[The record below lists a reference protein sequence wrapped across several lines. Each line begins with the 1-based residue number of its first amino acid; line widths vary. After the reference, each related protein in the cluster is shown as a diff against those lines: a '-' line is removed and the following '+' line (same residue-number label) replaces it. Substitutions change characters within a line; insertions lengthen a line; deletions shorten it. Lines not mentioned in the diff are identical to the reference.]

1 MELYLFKSA
10 NSAYSSSFR
19 RLINRQNFKV
29 AEVSAYVVIVFCL
42 FTFAVCLLLGP
53 KHLPNNGAYAHV
65 YGTLFFTS
73 IAYAIIFQ
81 FVKRISNKRKRFIA
95 SYLSA
100 NTFSLVIVS
109 GMMWISFIAQHNP
122 ANTMTMFLVGMFYVA
137 TLWLF
142 DIWEAIVVMVY
153 SSLIFYFGLLY
164 FQTEHVKL
172 INNYMVGTYI
182 MFAFYM
188 ISRMLYSYHLN
199 YFIQYRTIEAKNQEI
214 NKINKMQ
221 TDMLGIVVHDL
232 RSPINSIT
240 TLTDLVKNYADTETE
255 RAEYYEMILS
265 ACSEADHIIQDLI
278 TVAKDHDKNILFT
291 ETNVNDLLANIHQT
305 WQFKL
310 PDNRKLILKPGVT
323 DAYAM
328 LNSQKI
334 QRVIDNLIS
343 NAIKFTHE
351 DGIIEVILKEKGT
364 GLLRICI
371 EDNGVG
377 VPESLIPYLFDR
389 FSKAGRLGLKG
400 EKSHGLGLS
409 ICRQIVEQ
417 HGGAIGVESV
427 EGEGT
432 TFYIDIPKLNRSIA
446 ITQPALEEEQ
456 V

>member
-1 MELYLFKSA
+1 MELYLFRSA
-10 NSAYSSSFR
+10 NSVYSASFR

-29 AEVSAYVVIVFCL
+29 AEVSAYVIIVFCL
-42 FTFAVCLLLGP
+42 FTFTTSLIIGH
-53 KHLPNNGAYAHV
+53 KKLPNNGAYTHV
-65 YGTLFFTS
+65 FSTLFFTS
-73 IAYAIIFQ
+73 IGYAIIFQ
-81 FVKRISNKRKRFIA
+81 FVKRISNKRTRFIA
-95 SYLSA
+95 SYISA
-100 NTFSLVIVS
+100 NTFSLVIIA
-109 GMMWISFIAQHNP
+109 GMMWVSFIAQHNP
-122 ANTMTMFLVGMFYVA
+122 ANTMTMFLAGMFYVA

-142 DIWEAIVVMVY
+142 DIWEAMTIMIF
-153 SSLIFYFGLLY
+153 SSLTFYFGLQY
-164 FQTEHVKL
+164 FQTDHAKL
-172 INNYMVGTYI
+172 INNYMVGAYI

-199 YFIQYRTIEAKNQEI
+199 YFIQYRTIETKNQEI

-278 TVAKDHDKNILFT
+278 TVAKEQDKNILFS
-291 ETNVNDLLANIHQT
+291 ETNVNDLLTNIQQT

-310 PDNRKLILKPGVT
+310 PDNRKLILKQSIT
-323 DAYAM
+323 EAYAM

-351 DGIIEVILKEKGT
+351 DGVILITLKEKGT

-377 VPESLIPYLFDR
+377 VPENLVPYLFDR

-427 EGEGT
+427 EGKGT
-432 TFYIDIPKLNRSIA
+432 IFYIDLPKYTTPTIIA
-446 ITQPALEEEQ
+446 QPALEAEQ
-456 V
+456 A